1 MSELS
6 LRIPGIA
13 GHTFAVLG
21 LGRSGAATAEAL
33 IGSGA
38 NVLAWDDSETAR
50 AAAPADIL
58 FDLKNA
64 DWANIEALLISP
76 GIPTTFPAPH
86 PVAAAAREAGKPII
100 SDIEMLAKA
109 QPQARFVC
117 ITGTNGKS
125 TTTTLIAHVLKATGR
140 RVEVGGN
147 LGQAALSLA
156 PVGHEGIYVLEL
168 SSYQIDITPSPI
180 ADVAI
185 LLNITPDH
193 LDRHGGMEGY
203 IASKQKVLAPK
214 GKSSLGIVGMD
225 DAPSRATFAAFKD
238 KGRRLVPISAEKAVE
253 NGVHVTADG
262 QLVDAIKGAPR
273 NVIDLKTIASLP
285 GKHNWQNAAAAYVAC
300 KALGL
305 SPDEIILGFQ
315 SYPGLAHRQELV
327 ATLNGIRYIND
338 SKATNADAAEKALAC
353 YDSIYWILGGKPK
366 DGGLTGLEPYYGK
379 IRHGFLIGEAAL
391 AFTKQIN
398 RAFPTTM
405 SGTLEKAVAESHA
418 LAQRE
423 KKPGAVVL
431 LSPACASFDQYPNF
445 EIRGNRFRALVEDL
459 AGKKGAA

>member
-1 MSELS
+1 MSDLA

-21 LGRSGAATAEAL
+21 LGRSGAATAETL
-33 IGSGA
+33 IASGA
-38 NVLAWDDSETAR
+38 HVLAWDDSETAR

-58 FDLKNA
+58 FDLRNA
-64 DWANIEALLISP
+64 DWSSIDALLMSP
-76 GIPTTFPAPH
+76 GIPTTFPTPH
-86 PVAAAAREAGKPII
+86 PVAAAAKAAGKPIV
-100 SDIEMLAKA
+100 SDIELLAQA

-125 TTTTLIAHVLKATGR
+125 TTTTLIAHVLKSAGR

-156 PVGHEGIYVLEL
+156 PVGHDGIYVLEL
-168 SSYQIDITPSPI
+168 SSYQLDITPSPI
-180 ADVAI
+180 ADIAI

-193 LDRHGGMEGY
+193 LDRHGGMDGY
-203 IASKQKVLAPK
+203 IASKQSLLRPK
-214 GKSSLGIVGMD
+214 GASSIGIVGQD
-225 DAPSRATFAAFKD
+225 DAPSRATLTALAD
-238 KGRRLVPISAEKAVE
+238 KGRRLIPISAETAVK
-253 NGVHVTADG
+253 NGAHVTKDG
-262 QLVDAIKGAPR
+262 QLVDAIRGEPR
-273 NVIDLKTIASLP
+273 NVLDLKTIAALP

-305 SPDEIILGFQ
+305 SAEEIVAGFQ

-327 ATLNGIRYIND
+327 ATLQGIRYIND

-353 YDSIYWILGGKPK
+353 YDNIYWILGGRAKE
-366 DGGLTGLEPYYGK
+366 GGLAGLEPYYGK
-379 IRHGFLIGEAAL
+379 IRHGFLIGEAAS
-391 AFTKQIN
+391 AFGKQIN

-405 SGTLEKAVAESHA
+405 SGSLEKAVADAHA
-418 LAQRE
+418 MAQRD

-445 EIRGNRFRALVEDL
+445 EIRGNRFRALIEDL
-459 AGKKGAA
+459 AAKKGAA